1 MKIGMFDSGVGG
13 LTVLNNLVKKYP
25 NNEYIYFGDIKNN
38 PYGNKTVDELEKLS
52 SNIIEFLISKKVDMI
67 VIACGTVSSNLG
79 TILKNKYNIK
89 IVDIISPVIDYINS
103 SSYNKIG
110 IISTDATAKSK
121 AFNNI
126 NKDIKLVGCKEFV
139 SIIESNNYENLDK
152 YIDLYLKDLKD
163 RDLIVLGCTHYPI
176 IKDRINKYLNNNIKL
191 LDMSECLPQ
200 IENNGKSKVELYF
213 SDINESTINIINNIL
228 EIKDYKITKNDI

>member
-38 PYGNKTVDELEKLS
+38 PYGNKTVEELEKLS
-52 SNIIEFLISKKVDMI
+52 SNIIEFLINKQVDMI

-79 TILKNKYNIK
+79 NILKNKYNTK
-89 IVDIISPVIDYINS
+89 IVDIISPVIEYINNS
-103 SSYNKIG
+103 NYNKIG
-110 IISTDATAKSK
+110 VIATDATARSQ

-139 SIIESNNYENLDK
+139 PIIESNNYENLDK

-176 IKDRINKYLNNNIKL
+176 IKDRISKYLGDNIKL
-191 LDMSECLPQ
+191 LDMSECLSE
-200 IENNGKSKVELYF
+200 IENSGNSNVELYF

-228 EIKDYKITKNDI
+228 DIKDYKIIKNDI

>member
-38 PYGNKTVDELEKLS
+38 PYGNKTVEELEKLA
-52 SNIIEFLISKKVDMI
+52 SNIIEFLISKEVDMI

-79 TILKNKYNIK
+79 NLLKNKYNIK
-89 IVDIISPVIDYINS
+89 IVDIISPVIEYVNS
-103 SSYNKIG
+103 SNYNKIAV
-110 IISTDATAKSK
+110 IATDATAKSK

-139 SIIESNNYENLDK
+139 PIIESNNYENLDT

-176 IKDRINKYLNNNIKL
+176 IKNRINKYLDNNIKL
-191 LDMSECLPQ
+191 LDMSECLPE
-200 IENNGKSKVELYF
+200 IENSGNSSVNLYF
-213 SDINESTINIINNIL
+213 SDINESTINVINNIL
-228 EIKDYKITKNDI
+228 DIKDYKITKNDI

>member
-38 PYGNKTVDELEKLS
+38 PYGNKTVEELEKLS
-52 SNIIEFLISKKVDMI
+52 SNIIEFLISKQVDMI

-79 TILKNKYNIK
+79 SVLKNKYNVK
-89 IVDIISPVIDYINS
+89 IVDIISPVIEYINS
-103 SSYNKIG
+103 SNYNKIG
-110 IISTDATAKSK
+110 VIATDATAKSK

-139 SIIESNNYENLDK
+139 PIIESNNYENLDT

-163 RDLIVLGCTHYPI
+163 RDLVVLGCTHYPI
-176 IKDRINKYLNNNIKL
+176 IKNRISKYLGNNIKL

-200 IENNGKSKVELYF
+200 IENNDCSNVALYF
-213 SDINESTINIINNIL
+213 SDINESTIKIVNNIL
-228 EIKDYKITKNDI
+228 DITDYKIIKNDI